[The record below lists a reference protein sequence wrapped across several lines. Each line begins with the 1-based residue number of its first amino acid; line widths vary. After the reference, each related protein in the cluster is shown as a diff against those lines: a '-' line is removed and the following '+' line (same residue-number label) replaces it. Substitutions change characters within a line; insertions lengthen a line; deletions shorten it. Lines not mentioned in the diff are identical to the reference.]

1 MNKNKNEEIRKDEGV
16 VEAPQAEE
24 VAKKEKKAK
33 KRGSLGIILSL
44 IVLSA
49 IISILSPRFLTVA
62 NLTNVLSQATVSA
75 IISVGEFLAILTAGI
90 DLSIGSIL
98 AISIMMLGI
107 FAVNMQ
113 MNPILAIMLALA
125 VGTLIGLFN
134 GILLTK
140 LRLPHPFISTMGT
153 KMIARGL
160 ALAVTAAQPISGFAT
175 SIQFLGSRSIGPI
188 PASVILVGI
197 VYAIMFI
204 FMTRTS
210 TGRHI
215 YAVGG
220 NVEASRLSGINV
232 HNVLLIVYALSGFFA
247 ALAGLLLV
255 GRVNAAYPLAG
266 TDYETDAIAAVIIGG
281 ASFAGGV
288 GKILNTI
295 IGVLIIAVLRNGLNL
310 LNVDSAFQTVAIG
323 VVIILAVYLDVI
335 RQKSAPIHK

>member
-1 MNKNKNEEIRKDEGV
+1 MDKKQDDLTQPTIVEDVSVEEM
-16 VEAPQAEE
+16 
-24 VAKKEKKAK
+24 KEQETKLKR
-33 KRGSLGIILSL
+33 RGSLGIILSL
-44 IVLSA
+44 FVLSA
-49 IISILSPRFLTVA
+49 IIAILSPRFLTVS

-75 IISVGEFLAILTAGI
+75 VISVGEFLAILTAGI

-107 FAVNMQ
+107 FAKNMA
-113 MNPILAIMLALA
+113 MNPLLAILLALA
-125 VGTLIGLFN
+125 VGTLIGFFN

-153 KMIARGL
+153 KMIGRGL
-160 ALAVTAAQPISGFAT
+160 ALAVTAARPISGFAN
-175 SIQFLGSRSIGPI
+175 SITFLGGSSVGPI
-188 PASVILVGI
+188 PASIILVAI
-197 VYAIMFI
+197 VYAVMFV
-204 FMTRTS
+204 FMKHTA

-220 NVEASRLSGINV
+220 NVEARRLSGINV
-232 HNVLLIVYALSGFFA
+232 HKVLLIVYSLSGFFA

-310 LNVDSAFQTVAIG
+310 LNVDSAYQTVAIG
-323 VVIILAVYLDVI
+323 VVIILAVYLDVV
-335 RQKSAPIHK
+335 RQKSSSVH

>member
-1 MNKNKNEEIRKDEGV
+1 MRNKEEKIVDESSI
-16 VEAPQAEE
+16 EE
-24 VAKKEKKAK
+24 LQEQEKKVK
-33 KRGSLGIILSL
+33 RRGSLGIVLSL
-44 IVLSA
+44 IVLSV
-49 IISILSPRFLTVA
+49 IIAILSPRFLTVS

-98 AISIMMLGI
+98 ALSIMMLGI

-113 MNPILAIMLALA
+113 MNPILAIMLALS
-125 VGTLIGLFN
+125 VGALIGFFN

-160 ALAVTAAQPISGFAT
+160 ALAVTLAKPISGFAP
-175 SIQFLGSRSIGPI
+175 SIQFLGNARIGPL
-188 PASVILVGI
+188 PASVLLVVV
-197 VYAIMFI
+197 VYAIMWV
-204 FMTRTS
+204 FMTRTT

-232 HNVLLIVYALSGFFA
+232 HRVLLIVYSLSGFFA

-266 TDYETDAIAAVIIGG
+266 VDYETDAIAAVIIGG

-288 GKILNTI
+288 GKILNTV

-310 LNVDSAFQTVAIG
+310 LNVDSNFQTVAIG
-323 VVIILAVYLDVI
+323 VVIILAVYLDVV
-335 RQKSAPIHK
+335 RQKASVINK

>member
-1 MNKNKNEEIRKDEGV
+1 MKNSEENIIQESNIEELKD
-16 VEAPQAEE
+16 Q
-24 VAKKEKKAK
+24 EKKVK
-33 KRGSLGIILSL
+33 RRGSLGIILSL
-44 IVLSA
+44 IVLCV
-49 IISILSPRFLTVA
+49 IISILSPRFLTVS

-98 AISIMMLGI
+98 ALSVMMLGI

-113 MNPILAIMLALA
+113 MNPFLAIFLGLA
-125 VGTLIGLFN
+125 VGTLLGFFN

-160 ALAVTAAQPISGFAT
+160 ALAVTVAKPISGFAP
-175 SIQFLGSRSIGPI
+175 SIQFLGSAKIGPL
-188 PASVILVGI
+188 PASVILVAL
-197 VYAIMFI
+197 VYGVMFI
-204 FMTRTS
+204 FMTRTT

-232 HNVLLIVYALSGFFA
+232 HKVLLIVYSLSGFFA
-247 ALAGLLLV
+247 ALAGLLLI

-266 TDYETDAIAAVIIGG
+266 VDYETDAIAAVIIGG

-288 GKILNTI
+288 GKILNTV

-310 LNVDSAFQTVAIG
+310 LNVDSNFQTVAIG
-323 VVIILAVYLDVI
+323 VVIILAVYLDVV
-335 RQKSAPIHK
+335 RQKASVIHK

>member
-1 MNKNKNEEIRKDEGV
+1 MKKKQSEEQQKGNALEASQSEV
-16 VEAPQAEE
+16 VEK
-24 VAKKEKKAK
+24 VKKSK
-33 KRGSLGIILSL
+33 KRGSLGIMLSL
-44 IVLSA
+44 IVLCV

-107 FAVNMQ
+107 FGVNMQ
-113 MNPILAIMLALA
+113 MNPIMAILLALA
-125 VGTLIGLFN
+125 VGTLIGFFN

-160 ALAVTAAQPISGFAT
+160 ALAVTAAQPISGFAP
-175 SIQFLGSRSIGPI
+175 SIQYFGSGSLGPV
-188 PASVILVGI
+188 PASVILVAV
-197 VYAIMFI
+197 VYGIMFI

-232 HNVLLIVYALSGFFA
+232 HRVLLIVYSLSGFFA

-281 ASFAGGV
+281 ASFSGGV
-288 GKILNTI
+288 GKILNTV

-310 LNVDSAFQTVAIG
+310 LNVNSAYQTVAIG

-335 RQKSAPIHK
+335 RQKSAPVQK

>member
-1 MNKNKNEEIRKDEGV
+1 MKKKQSEELEKGNAL
-16 VEAPQAEE
+16 EAPQDE
-24 VAKKEKKAK
+24 VVEKVKKSK
-33 KRGSLGIILSL
+33 KRGSLGIMLSL
-44 IVLSA
+44 IVLCV

-107 FAVNMQ
+107 FGVNMQ
-113 MNPILAIMLALA
+113 MNPIMAILLALA
-125 VGTLIGLFN
+125 VGTLIGFFN

-160 ALAVTAAQPISGFAT
+160 ALAVTAAQPISGFAP
-175 SIQFLGSRSIGPI
+175 SIQYFGSGSLGPV
-188 PASVILVGI
+188 PASVILVAV
-197 VYAIMFI
+197 VYGIMFI

-232 HNVLLIVYALSGFFA
+232 HRVLLIVYSLSGFFA

-281 ASFAGGV
+281 ASFSGGV
-288 GKILNTI
+288 GKILNTV

-310 LNVDSAFQTVAIG
+310 LNVNSAYQTVAIG

-335 RQKSAPIHK
+335 RQKSAPVQK

>member
-1 MNKNKNEEIRKDEGV
+1 MKKKQSEEQQKGNALEASQSEV
-16 VEAPQAEE
+16 VEK
-24 VAKKEKKAK
+24 VKKGK
-33 KRGSLGIILSL
+33 KRGSLGIMLSL
-44 IVLSA
+44 IVLCV

-62 NLTNVLSQATVSA
+62 NLTNVLTQATVSA

-107 FAVNMQ
+107 FGVNMQ
-113 MNPILAIMLALA
+113 MNPIMAILLALA
-125 VGTLIGLFN
+125 VGTLIGFFN

-160 ALAVTAAQPISGFAT
+160 ALAVTAAQPISGFAP
-175 SIQFLGSRSIGPI
+175 SIQYFGSGSLGPV
-188 PASVILVGI
+188 PASVILVAV
-197 VYAIMFI
+197 VYGIMFI

-232 HNVLLIVYALSGFFA
+232 HRVLLIVYSLSGFFA

-281 ASFAGGV
+281 ASFSGGV
-288 GKILNTI
+288 GKILNTV

-310 LNVDSAFQTVAIG
+310 LNVNSAYQTVAIG

-335 RQKSAPIHK
+335 RQKSAPVQK

>member
-1 MNKNKNEEIRKDEGV
+1 
-16 VEAPQAEE
+16 
-24 VAKKEKKAK
+24 
-33 KRGSLGIILSL
+33 
-44 IVLSA
+44 
-49 IISILSPRFLTVA
+49 
-62 NLTNVLSQATVSA
+62 
-75 IISVGEFLAILTAGI
+75 
-90 DLSIGSIL
+90 
-98 AISIMMLGI
+98 MMLGI
-107 FAVNMQ
+107 FGVNMQ
-113 MNPILAIMLALA
+113 MNPMMAILLALA
-125 VGTLIGLFN
+125 VGTLIGFFN
-134 GILLTK
+134 GLLLTK

-160 ALAVTAAQPISGFAT
+160 ALAVTAAQPISGFAP
-175 SIQFLGSRSIGPI
+175 SIQYFGSGSLGPV
-188 PASVILVGI
+188 PASVILVAV
-197 VYAIMFI
+197 VYGIMFI

-232 HNVLLIVYALSGFFA
+232 HRVLLIVYSLSGFFA

-281 ASFAGGV
+281 ASFSGGV
-288 GKILNTI
+288 GKILNTV

-310 LNVDSAFQTVAIG
+310 LNVNSAYQTVAIG

-335 RQKSAPIHK
+335 RQKSAPVQK

>member
-1 MNKNKNEEIRKDEGV
+1 MKEHEKEQMGADQVIKETS
-16 VEAPQAEE
+16 AEE
-24 VAKKEKKAK
+24 LKKMEKKVRR
-33 KRGSLGIILSL
+33 RGSLGIILSL
-44 IVLSA
+44 IILCV

-107 FAVNMQ
+107 VAVNMQ

-134 GILLTK
+134 GLLLTK

-153 KMIARGL
+153 KMIGRGL
-160 ALAVTAAQPISGFAT
+160 ALAVTAAQPISGFAS
-175 SIQFLGSRSIGPI
+175 SIQFLGSSFIGPI
-188 PASVILVGI
+188 PASVILVGV
-197 VYAIMFI
+197 VYAIMFV

-232 HNVLLIVYALSGFFA
+232 HKVLLIVYSLSGFFA

-266 TDYETDAIAAVIIGG
+266 VDYETDAIAAVIIGG
-281 ASFAGGV
+281 ASFSGGV
-288 GKILNTI
+288 GKIVNTV

-323 VVIILAVYLDVI
+323 VVIILAVYLDVV
-335 RQKSAPIHK
+335 RQKSSVIHK

>member
-1 MNKNKNEEIRKDEGV
+1 MKKNENTEIRTGDV
-16 VEAPQAEE
+16 VQDAKAGE
-24 VAKKEKKAK
+24 VKEKEKKVK
-33 KRGSLGIILSL
+33 RRGSLGIILSL
-44 IVLSA
+44 IVLC
-49 IISILSPRFLTVA
+49 IIMTILSPRFLTVA

-134 GILLTK
+134 GLLLTK

-160 ALAVTAAQPISGFAT
+160 ALAVTAAQPISGFAG
-175 SIQFLGSRSIGPI
+175 SIQFLGSKSIGPV
-188 PASVILVGI
+188 PASVLVVVV
-197 VYAIMFI
+197 VYGIMFL
-204 FMTRTS
+204 FMKRTA

-232 HNVLLIVYALSGFFA
+232 NKVLLIVYSLSGFFA

-266 TDYETDAIAAVIIGG
+266 VDYETDAIAGVIIGG
-281 ASFAGGV
+281 ASFSGGV
-288 GKILNTI
+288 GKIVNTV

-323 VVIILAVYLDVI
+323 VVIILAVYLDVV
-335 RQKSAPIHK
+335 RQKSSVIHK

>member
-1 MNKNKNEEIRKDEGV
+1 MKKKQSEEQQKGNALEASQSEV
-16 VEAPQAEE
+16 VEK
-24 VAKKEKKAK
+24 VKKGK
-33 KRGSLGIILSL
+33 KRGSLGIMLSL
-44 IVLSA
+44 IVLCV

-107 FAVNMQ
+107 FGVNMQ
-113 MNPILAIMLALA
+113 MNPIMAILLALA
-125 VGTLIGLFN
+125 VGTLIGFFN

-160 ALAVTAAQPISGFAT
+160 ALAVTAAQPISGFAP
-175 SIQFLGSRSIGPI
+175 SIQYFGSGSLGPV
-188 PASVILVGI
+188 PASVILVAV
-197 VYAIMFI
+197 VYGIMFI

-232 HNVLLIVYALSGFFA
+232 HRVLLIVYSLSGFFA

-281 ASFAGGV
+281 ASFSGGV
-288 GKILNTI
+288 GKILNTV

-310 LNVDSAFQTVAIG
+310 LNVNSAYQTVAIG

-335 RQKSAPIHK
+335 RQKSAPVQK

>member
-1 MNKNKNEEIRKDEGV
+1 MEGWSMNKNKNEEIRKDDGV
-16 VEAPQAEE
+16 IEVDPQVEE

-98 AISIMMLGI
+98 AI
-107 FAVNMQ
+107 
-113 MNPILAIMLALA
+113 LAIMLALA

-175 SIQFLGSRSIGPI
+175 SIQFLGSRSIGPV